1 MSSYDKF
8 DRGDGEAVF
17 RPTDALVR
25 LLEGTSWSRHVL
37 LFGLG
42 RVAGSRVSSLSSDR
56 AVCSIQGSEAT
67 KPGEHVGPP
76 GHVSGQI
83 VGRVEWSARS
93 RATSAGVYGTDFSSN
108 SLQPPSR

>member
-1 MSSYDKF
+1 MEQARSS
-8 DRGDGEAVF
+8 V
-17 RPTDALVR
+17 RP
-25 LLEGTSWSRHVL
+25 
-37 LFGLG
+37 
-42 RVAGSRVSSLSSDR
+42 GSRRGFARVQSVIGSRGLL
-56 AVCSIQGSEAT
+56 SIQGSEAT

>member
-1 MSSYDKF
+1 MTSLMAATGRRSLGQRMRSLVCLATF
-8 DRGDGEAVF
+8 FSV
-17 RPTDALVR
+17 RP
-25 LLEGTSWSRHVL
+25 
-37 LFGLG
+37 
-42 RVAGSRVSSLSSDR
+42 GSRRGFASVQSVIDR